1 MRKLGKKGGR
11 ASLVISARVDRRIAD
26 ALEQTEARPPQIVL
40 DWLHCD
46 AVEKFVQGLPPE
58 EPEPPPVVH
67 QPVQKALAVF
77 FAMQA
82 AGLLIL
88 LAAHFAA

>member
-26 ALEQTEARPPQIVL
+26 ALEKTEARPPQIVR

-46 AVEKFVQGLPPE
+46 AVNEFVQGLPPE
-58 EPEPPPVVH
+58 EPEPPVVH

-88 LAAHFAA
+88 IAAHFAA

>member
-11 ASLVISARVDRRIAD
+11 VSPVISARVDRRIAD
-26 ALEQTEARPPQIVL
+26 ALEQTEARPPKL
-40 DWLHCD
+40 ARDWLHCD
-46 AVEKFVQGLPPE
+46 AVNEFVQGLPPTT
-58 EPEPPPVVH
+58 EPEPPVVC